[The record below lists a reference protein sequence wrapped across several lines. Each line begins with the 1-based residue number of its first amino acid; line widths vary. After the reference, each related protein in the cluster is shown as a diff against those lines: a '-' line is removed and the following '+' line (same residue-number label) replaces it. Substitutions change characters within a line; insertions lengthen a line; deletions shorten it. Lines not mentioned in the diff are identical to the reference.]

1 MFTKWKW
8 YEPRLYCRVYLL
20 SISEM
25 QGMLMEF
32 SPVSTAI
39 FWLNL
44 LWRDIC
50 IRLLE
55 NELGEVTLTLGRV
68 FSWLTLLAI
77 FDSSVFKF
85 SFLPFRDNERETGI
99 MMGELKSLHYNLVVF
114 VTKWICYY
122 LFLIQLWSVEQQTL
136 HIVLVINTS
145 NIRTIIMPI
154 C

>member
-1 MFTKWKW
+1 MFTKWTLSKL

-32 SPVSTAI
+32 SPLSTAI

-55 NELGEVTLTLGRV
+55 NELGEVTLTLGR
-68 FSWLTLLAI
+68 FFLPSWLYWQ
-77 FDSSVFKF
+77 FFYPSVSKF
-85 SFLPFRDNERETGI
+85 SFLWFRHNEREAYVI
-99 MMGELKSLHYNLVVF
+99 MGELKILYE
-114 VTKWICYY
+114 Y
-122 LFLIQLWSVEQQTL
+122 
-136 HIVLVINTS
+136 LVILLNEYV
-145 NIRTIIMPI
+145 TIY
-154 C
+154 CWHSCER